1 MSNRTINLTDKLYD
15 YLIENGVRESAVA
28 RELRAVTKATIERY
42 QMQIAPEQGAF
53 MAILIR
59 LMRAKRTLEVGTF
72 TGYSALVVA
81 EALPDDGE
89 VIACDVSEEWTS
101 IGREYWE
108 RAGVAHKIDLRLAP
122 GMDTL
127 NQLLADGESDS
138 FDFAFID
145 ADKRN
150 YDGYYE
156 CCLKLLRTGGLIA
169 IDNVLWNGSVVNDE
183 LQDADTVA
191 IRALNRKVIADERV
205 DTTLTP
211 IGDGLTLAIKR

>member
-1 MSNRTINLTDKLYD
+1 MSNRTINITDKLYA
-15 YLIENGVRESAVA
+15 YLLENGVRESDVA
-28 RELRAVTKATIERY
+28 KELRSVTKETIQWH
-42 QMQIAPEQGAF
+42 QMQISPEQGAF

-59 LMRAKRTLEVGTF
+59 LMGAKRCLEVGTF

-81 EALPDDGE
+81 EALPEDGR

-101 IGREYWE
+101 IGRQYWE
-108 RAGVAHKIDLRLAP
+108 KAGLAHKIDLRLAP

-127 NQLLADGESDS
+127 NQLLAEGESGK

-145 ADKRN
+145 ADKSN

-169 IDNVLWNGSVVNDE
+169 IDNVLWNGGVVNDD
-183 LQDADTVA
+183 LQDKDTLA
-191 IRALNRKVIADERV
+191 IRAINRKVIADERV